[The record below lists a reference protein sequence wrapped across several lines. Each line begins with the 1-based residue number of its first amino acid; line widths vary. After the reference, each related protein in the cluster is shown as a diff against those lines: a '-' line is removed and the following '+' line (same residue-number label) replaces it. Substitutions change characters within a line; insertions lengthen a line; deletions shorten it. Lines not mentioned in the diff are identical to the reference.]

1 LGKLWSLLF
10 NSPIFLAFFAVFF
23 VVYWQMAK
31 HWRAQNLLILFGSWF
46 FYGWWDERFLIL
58 IGLST
63 LVDFISGLGASG
75 QRPPRK
81 IVHKALLW
89 FCGLGAVAAFISWQ
103 ENWFL
108 LPTSLGLGALVYFI
122 SGNIDRLSGPV
133 RRKAWLVFSLVTNLG
148 LLGVFKYFGFFT
160 TSFIEAFSSLGLQIN
175 TPMIHIILP
184 VGISFYTFQTLS
196 YTIDIYR
203 KEMQP
208 TDRFIDFAAYVAF
221 FPQLIA
227 GPIERARRLLPQF
240 QAPRQWQ
247 WRMVQSGA
255 LLFLWGLYKKMV
267 IADNLAPIVDAAFA
281 NPGSADAALITI
293 GILAFAFQIYGDF
306 SGYSDMARGLA
317 RMLGF
322 ELMLNFRLPYFSRT
336 PSEFWR
342 RWHISLSTWLRDYL
356 YIPLGGNKGGTLLTY
371 RNLMLTM
378 LLGGLWH
385 GAAWTFVFWGAFH
398 GVILALY
405 RVAKI
410 DKHLFAV
417 KLASTKGIA
426 LHGLAWLVMTYLTLI
441 GWTFFRAESI
451 GDAFAAISIFN
462 HGFVSG
468 EVFMTIGAL
477 EQAGQFA
484 FYVLPLVFVQIL
496 QANRQKLEVIW
507 DNLSSPSPIAR
518 FVGINFLFFIL
529 SSLLFLSAQSGQAFI
544 YFDF

>member
-1 LGKLWSLLF
+1 MLF

-89 FCGLGAVAAFISWQ
+89 FCSLGAVAAFISWQ

-160 TSFIEAFSSLGLQIN
+160 ASFVEAFSSLGLQIN

-281 NPGSADAALITI
+281 NPASADAALMTI

-356 YIPLGGNKGGTLLTY
+356 YIPLGGNKGGALLTY

-398 GVILALY
+398 GAILALY

-417 KLASTKGIA
+417 NLASAKGIA

-451 GDAFAAISIFN
+451 TDAFAAISIFN
-462 HGFVSG
+462 HGLVSG
-468 EVFMTIGAL
+468 EVFMTIGTL

-496 QANRQKLEVIW
+496 QANRQSLEIIW
-507 DNLSSPSPIAR
+507 DDLSSPSPIAR
-518 FVGINFLFFIL
+518 FVGVNFLLFIL

>member
-1 LGKLWSLLF
+1 LLF

-31 HWRAQNLLILFGSWF
+31 YWRAQNFLILFGSWF

-81 IVHKALLW
+81 TVHKALFW

-108 LPTSLGLGALVYFI
+108 LPTALGLGAFVYFI
-122 SGNIDRLSGPV
+122 AGNIDRLPGPV
-133 RRKAWLVFSLVTNLG
+133 RRKAWLIFSLVTNLG
-148 LLGVFKYFGFFT
+148 LLGIFKYFGFFT
-160 TSFIEAFSSLGLQIN
+160 ESFVAAFSSLGLQIN
-175 TPMIHIILP
+175 TPLIHIILP

-281 NPGSADAALITI
+281 NPGSADAALMTI

-322 ELMLNFRLPYFSRT
+322 ELMLNFRLPYFART

-398 GVILALY
+398 GGILALY
-405 RVAKI
+405 RAAKI
-410 DKHLFAV
+410 DKHLSGV
-417 KLASTKGIA
+417 KLASAKGIA
-426 LHGLAWLVMTYLTLI
+426 LHGLAWLVMTWLTLI

-451 GDAFAAISIFN
+451 GDAFAAINIFN
-462 HGFVSG
+462 YGLVSG
-468 EVFMTIGAL
+468 EVFMTIAKL
-477 EQAGQFA
+477 EQAGQFV
-484 FYVLPLVFVQIL
+484 FYVLPLIFVQIL
-496 QANRQKLEVIW
+496 QANRQRLEIIW
-507 DNLSSPSPIAR
+507 DNLSSPSPLAR
-518 FVGINFLFFIL
+518 FVGVNFLFFIL